1 MFGSFDIAD
10 LKLRIGDVEIRFERD
25 GKLFR
30 YVREGD
36 GRVEKNVFSTSGRVI
51 VNPVEPVNL
60 PKRIT
65 NFLLV
70 KFSRSFIA
78 EPKSSTEVF
87 LTFPVEIA
95 AFVAAKRSV
104 GLVDVFSLVRPK
116 YTLYGNPR
124 NGIICRFWESDVHF
138 EIPEVEYY
146 REGVMKL
153 RITNSDD
160 DWIEI
165 SNLVFDIYGMKIYYD
180 ESLVCTTASAN
191 ITSPK
196 VAETM
201 FIERAIRDGMKKSLE
216 LYTARRIG
224 VPRNRYVMEWGL

>member
-25 GKLFR
+25 GKFFR

-36 GRVEKNVFSTSGRVI
+36 GRVEKNVFSTLGRVI

-70 KFSRSFIA
+70 RFSRSFIA

-95 AFVAAKRSV
+95 VFVAAKRSV